1 MHHQHVQ
8 CPTSDGH
15 YKHRVGACRD
25 LAKIRAVDDD
35 SKRTGAC
42 YEAFD

>member
-1 MHHQHVQ
+1 MYSAQHR
-8 CPTSDGH
+8 TDI
-15 YKHRVGACRD
+15 KHRVGACRD

-42 YEAFD
+42 YKAFD